1 MRIMFFE
8 WNRISRVKGRVRA
21 SRACWRAGRHLTS
34 RDDSMTMCLSK
45 SQDYT
50 SQTKILEGWT
60 EDETIENQDVIFC
73 SSFRNRR
80 LGSIKFLSD
89 FSIVN
94 GQNLVL
100 VPLNCIFLPRSSSG
114 EHKDDDSEHAM
125 MIVFFQNFNFFE
137 WNRISRVKGRV
148 RASRVKGLAGRHLMN
163 LDDSRT
169 MCLNS
174 DSVCRNHLSIPNE
187 DFGRCNKD
195 EIRISNEALVRGV
208 STRFGIWTIE
218 KSVENPDVI
227 FCSSFQNLRL
237 GA

>member
-1 MRIMFFE
+1 MFFE
-8 WNRISRVKGRVRA
+8 WNRISRVKGRVRS
-21 SRACWRAGRHLTS
+21 SRACWREGRHLTS

-60 EDETIENQDVIFC
+60 DDETNENQDVIFC

-100 VPLNCIFLPRSSSG
+100 VPLNCIFLPRTSSG

-148 RASRVKGLAGRHLMN
+148 RASRVKG
-163 LDDSRT
+163 SRRQLVPFFLT
-169 MCLNS
+169 ISISTNVSRWICGWHF
-174 DSVCRNHLSIPNE
+174 CRN
-187 DFGRCNKD
+187 
-195 EIRISNEALVRGV
+195 VRNGDC
-208 STRFGIWTIE
+208 RE
-218 KSVENPDVI
+218 KGD
-227 FCSSFQNLRL
+227 
-237 GA
+237 